1 MWSRLGKQQHP
12 EEPWRSPA
20 WRAAALEGELGVI
33 SCGTCGS
40 AIGVPA
46 ERLVAA
52 LVTVEQADLKLDGLA
67 RLAQVPALRECL
79 DGKAQRNR

>member
-1 MWSRLGKQQHP
+1 MEH
-12 EEPWRSPA
+12 
-20 WRAAALEGELGVI
+20 AA
-33 SCGTCGS
+33 S

-79 DGKAQRNR
+79 DG